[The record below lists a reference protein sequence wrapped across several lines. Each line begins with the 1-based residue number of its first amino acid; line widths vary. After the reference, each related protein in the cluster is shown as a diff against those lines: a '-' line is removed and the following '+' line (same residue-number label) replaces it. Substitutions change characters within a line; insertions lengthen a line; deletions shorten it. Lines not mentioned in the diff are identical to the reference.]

1 MDCGGVGASGVGL
14 DPFPQAHGG
23 MAMNEDFSV
32 ELRLPKACPNCGSH
46 KVTVSQAQKP
56 DDRVFCSSCNTEI
69 GDYQTAKKMLD
80 EMPRSENEQ
89 LIEDVVNNRKP
100 SSTEE

>member
-1 MDCGGVGASGVGL
+1 
-14 DPFPQAHGG
+14 
-23 MAMNEDFSV
+23 MNEDFSV